1 MNKNILAILK
11 VLEFRKIQLFYFLSV
26 NLNQKHISDLKNK
39 VNFKRKKKINFF
51 F

>member
-1 MNKNILAILK
+1 MNKNILFK
-11 VLEFRKIQLFYFLSV
+11 KKKKKKYNDLFTR
-26 NLNQKHISDLKNK
+26 QKHISDLKNK